1 MLTGRTLGGRYKL
14 LGLLGSGGM
23 GAVYEAEQI
32 DLRRRVAV
40 KVLHGA
46 GDRAAASEDFLR
58 FKQEALA
65 AAGLG
70 HPNIVQII
78 DYEEGDENDPPFLV
92 MELLRGTSL
101 ASLVKREKRI
111 EPARA
116 VAIMVQVLSALA
128 AAHEARIVH
137 RDVKPENV
145 FVCNTSPLY
154 ELVKVLDF
162 GLARPLDDQKRLAR
176 TQVGYV
182 MGTPAYMAPEQA
194 RGAAADVRM
203 DLFAVGVSLY
213 YALAGRRPFEGPTT
227 SALLEA
233 IRRQP
238 PIPLDS
244 LRPELDLGLV
254 RVVEKSLSKEPD
266 QRFATAGDFI
276 DALAPHWPR
285 GAIGSQ
291 DALVPPK
298 PADQPTKPDRPAP
311 AIAGGQAPTAAARPA
326 RAQDTDR
333 DARQATTK
341 LVFTAL
347 SPRIAPGMVSLARFA
362 RDGSSALAI
371 GPAGLARLVIDPS
384 APERAS
390 WGARTLPRG
399 WATNAVRGF
408 AFGPQGE
415 ALLFAEGDR
424 AEFRVAGGEYEPFMH
439 NAEIVVSAA
448 HVDDIATVALAGTDK
463 RTGDAVVVE
472 RTREDRRAYPIA
484 ARRSLFDV
492 TRTGGTLV
500 ACGEKG
506 SFCLIARGK
515 VHARVLGH
523 SALRALAPFGA
534 DGVVAVGDD
543 GAFLRLDHATAEAL
557 ASATPTRVGADDL
570 FLACADVERE
580 IACGIGRRNNAYLSF
595 ADAPVEAVPLDVRS
609 AIRAAWLGGGKLR
622 LLLDDASVLEA
633 PVSGGP

>member
-1 MLTGRTLGGRYKL
+1 MSLTGRTLGGRYKL

-46 GDRAAASEDFLR
+46 GDKEAASEDFLR

-78 DYEEGDENDPPFLV
+78 DYEEGAQDGSGTDPPFLV

-101 ASLVKREKRI
+101 SALVKAEKRL

-116 VAIMVQVLSALA
+116 VAIMVQVLSALG

-137 RDVKPENV
+137 RDVKPENI

-162 GLARPLDDQKRLAR
+162 GLARPLDDQNRLAR

-213 YALAGRRPFEGPTT
+213 YALAGRRPFDGKTT
-227 SALLEA
+227 SALLQA

-254 RVVEKSLSKEPD
+254 RVVEKSLSKDPD
-266 QRFATAGDFI
+266 QRFATARELAE
-276 DALAPHWPR
+276 ALAAHLPR
-285 GAIGSQ
+285 GGMMGSQ
-291 DALVPPK
+291 DAVAAPAR
-298 PADQPTKPDRPAP
+298 PADASTKHERPA
-311 AIAGGQAPTAAARPA
+311 ARTQAPTAGPA
-326 RAQDTDR
+326 REDN
-333 DARQATTK
+333 K
-341 LVFTAL
+341 LVFSTS
-347 SPRIAPGMVSLARFA
+347 SPSIGPGMVTSARFA
-362 RDGSSALAI
+362 PDGCSALAI
-371 GPAGLARLVIDPS
+371 GPAGLARWVRDP
-384 APERAS
+384 AGVAS
-390 WGARTLPRG
+390 WGARPLPRG
-399 WATNAVRGF
+399 WAPQAVRGI
-408 AFGPQGE
+408 AFGPRGE
-415 ALLFAEGDR
+415 ALLFAEGGR
-424 AEFRVAGGEYEPFMH
+424 AEFRLAGGGYEPFMH
-439 NAEIVVSAA
+439 HADIAVSAA
-448 HVDDIATVALAGTDK
+448 HVDDIATVVLAGVDTG
-463 RTGDAVVVE
+463 RVSHAPEARASTGDAVVVE
-472 RTREDRRAYPIA
+472 RTRDDRRAYPIA
-484 ARRSLFDV
+484 ARRVLFDV
-492 TRTGGTLV
+492 TRAGGTLV

-506 SFCLIARGK
+506 SFCLIAAGK
-515 VHARVLGH
+515 VHARVLGQA
-523 SALRALAPFGA
+523 SLRALAPLEGG
-534 DGVVAVGDD
+534 GVVAVGDD
-543 GAFLRLDHATAEAL
+543 GVFVRLEQATPEAL
-557 ASATPTRVGADDL
+557 SSAVRSRVGSDDL
-570 FLACADVERE
+570 FLVCAAGDTVC
-580 IACGIGRRNNAYLSF
+580 AIGRHNTIYVSVAGG
-595 ADAPVEAVPLDVRS
+595 PVVASPVSLRS
-609 AIRAAWLGGGKLR
+609 AVRAAWLGDGALR
-622 LLLDDASVLEA
+622 LLLDDASVLESRL
-633 PVSGGP
+633 SGGP